1 MALLNALLCRILE
14 PQVQP
19 MNIRILSLLCLE
31 TNKCRGSFCR
41 VKTARRLKLSRLILL
56 GLLGLLVGCE
66 PASQSPPTSEPS
78 SAAVQP
84 ASPLTTSEQGGGQ
97 PVANTPSTDQA
108 AEQVVRVRIR
118 RGPGSDTIEGT
129 VQWTQGL
136 TVFDALSGV
145 SPPIAVESTGQGE
158 SLFVQSIAG
167 QANLGSAGDNWIY
180 RVNGQLGDRSSGIYE
195 LEAGDQIEWSFGK
208 YE

>member
-1 MALLNALLCRILE
+1 M
-14 PQVQP
+14 
-19 MNIRILSLLCLE
+19 
-31 TNKCRGSFCR
+31 
-41 VKTARRLKLSRLILL
+41 KLSHFTRDRGTSMCGVSVNTATSIALIGVTL
-56 GLLGLLVGCE
+56 GVVGVFLGCE
-66 PASQSPPTSEPS
+66 QSVTPTPKTIANPPNISNEPTAVDLAP
-78 SAAVQP
+78 SAPNQLV
-84 ASPLTTSEQGGGQ
+84 EK
-97 PVANTPSTDQA
+97 
-108 AEQVVRVRIR
+108 VVRVKIQ
-118 RGPGSDTIEGT
+118 RGQGAEVLEGA
-129 VQWTQGL
+129 VPWTEGL